1 MSLSDIT
8 KPKRGHPSP
17 MMFVSI
23 GIGTV
28 LAIAL
33 IVIVSILTGA
43 PVHNEGAGTSAL
55 VGHKVK
61 TFSLAGLN
69 GGQERAPWA
78 TGHPGVLIFF
88 ASYCGPCHAEM
99 PEVATYVRKHSP
111 SPIVVLGV
119 DASDKLSLGQ
129 AFIKHSKVTF
139 PVAFD
144 PNDAVT
150 SGIFQF
156 FGVPETVFVSKD
168 GVVEQVYFGAIP
180 VGQLKSGIA
189 SLQ

>member
-1 MSLSDIT
+1 
-8 KPKRGHPSP
+8 

-28 LAIAL
+28 LAVAL
-33 IVIVSILTGA
+33 IVIVSILTGGS
-43 PVHNEGAGTSAL
+43 VQNDGGLTSNL
-55 VGHKVK
+55 VGHKVE
-61 TFSLAGLN
+61 TFTLAGLN
-69 GGQERAPWA
+69 GGKVRAPWA

-99 PEVATYVRKHSP
+99 PEVARYIRKHSP
-111 SPIVVLGV
+111 RPVVVMGV
-119 DASDKLSLGQ
+119 DASDKLASGQ
-129 AFIKHSKVTF
+129 AFIQHSKATF

-144 PNDAVT
+144 PNDVVT

-156 FGVPETVFVSKD
+156 ESVPETVFVSKD

-180 VGQLKSGIA
+180 VSQLKSGIA